1 MTPKWTPCAVW
12 EEMTV
17 PLLSHPDDLV
27 GATVDGATFLF
38 FIVIAGVHAR
48 LWFCDFVLHVCLLS
62 GQYALHFVQETGGLI
77 SVLVKDMNGTWGF
90 AKSIV
95 LSFCPP

>member
-1 MTPKWTPCAVW
+1 VW
-12 EEMTV
+12 EEMPV

-27 GATVDGATFLF
+27 GATVDGTTFSF
-38 FIVIAGVHAR
+38 FIVFVFAGVHAR

-62 GQYALHFVQETGGLI
+62 GQYALQFVQETSGLI
-77 SVLVKDMNGTWGF
+77 SVLVRDMNGTWGF

>member
-12 EEMTV
+12 EEMPV
-17 PLLSHPDDLV
+17 PLLLHTDDLV

-48 LWFCDFVLHVCLLS
+48 LWFCDVVLHVCLLS
-62 GQYALHFVQETGGLI
+62 GQYTLQFVQETSGLI

-95 LSFCPP
+95 ISFCSP

>member
-1 MTPKWTPCAVW
+1 MDLVW
-12 EEMTV
+12 EEMPV

-27 GATVDGATFLF
+27 GATVDGATFSF
-38 FIVIAGVHAR
+38 FIVFAWVRAR
-48 LWFCDFVLHVCLLS
+48 LRFCDFVLHVCLLS
-62 GQYALHFVQETGGLI
+62 GQYALQFVQETSGLI
-77 SVLVKDMNGTWGF
+77 SVLVRDMNGTWGF